1 MSAESPDPGGIGG
14 GMKMKPFLKDC
25 RGAVAAI
32 TIILMVAFFALLAI
46 VIDLGHLMLVRNQLQ
61 NAADAGALAGAR
73 ARIYNN
79 STGTP
84 NWAAGQTAATQMVLL
99 NKADTLTLPNPTV
112 QAGVWNTATLAF
124 STNTGTT
131 LDATHLPA
139 IKVIIQKIAGSNNG
153 PVALTF
159 GQIFGIS
166 TVNVGAHAI
175 AIVSPN
181 PGGPFNSTLF
191 SNLNFIINGSQNIT
205 GSVFS
210 NNDLTINGSINI
222 SGGVE
227 GANVNINGSGSIG
240 SAIANAANDI
250 SVNGSWNNFPKSGG
264 ATNIPLSNYD
274 YSSQIAATAAHTYAT
289 SQIFNG
295 TVNLSGNISVN
306 GNVTLNGSIN
316 DTGTIIATGN
326 ITING
331 TATIGGSNQLFIYSS
346 GGNITI
352 NGTDNLASGNSS
364 IIVYAPKGQVIVNGS
379 FNMNGD
385 IIANQIIAINGSV
398 NINGGGPVL
407 TLAQFAPP
415 ELVQ

>member
-1 MSAESPDPGGIGG
+1 MRPRTS
-14 GMKMKPFLKDC
+14 FRKDN

-32 TIILMVAFFALLAI
+32 TIIMMVVFFALLAI
-46 VIDLGHLMLVRNQLQ
+46 VTDLGHLMLVRNQLQ
-61 NAADAGALAGAR
+61 NAADAGALAGAG
-73 ARIYNN
+73 ALY
-79 STGTP
+79 STGTL
-84 NWAAGQTAATQMVLL
+84 NWTTGQNAATQMVLL
-99 NKADTLTLPNPTV
+99 NKADTLTLPNPVV
-112 QAGVWNTATLAF
+112 QAGVWNTTWTAATAPANLLPQ
-124 STNTGTT
+124 GTS
-131 LDATHLPA
+131 LDATHIPA
-139 IKVIIQKIAGSNNG
+139 IKVSIQKIAGSNNG

-166 TVNVGAHAI
+166 TVNVGAHAT

-191 SNLNFIINGSQNIT
+191 SNLNLIINGSQNIT

-222 SGGVE
+222 SGAVE
-227 GANVNINGSGSIG
+227 GANIDINGAGSIG

-250 SVNGSWNNFPKSGG
+250 SVNGAWNNFPKSGG
-264 ATNIPLSNYD
+264 ATNIPLSNYN
-274 YSSQIAATAAHTYAT
+274 YSSQIAATAATTYAT

-295 TVNLSGNISVN
+295 VVNLAGNISVN

-316 DTGTIIATGN
+316 DTGTILATGN

-331 TATIGGSNQLFIYSS
+331 SATIVGSNQLFIYSS

-352 NGTDNLASGNSS
+352 NGSDNLASGNSS
-364 IIVYAPKGQVIVNGS
+364 VIIYAPNGQVIVNGS

-398 NINGGGPVL
+398 NINGGGPVP
-407 TLAQFAPP
+407 TLAQFARP